1 MVKTA
6 LKATFGQCL
15 ASPDELCTVFCEV
28 KARVNDRPL
37 TFVRS
42 DVQEEMALTPAHVLI
57 ARSLAAFPDRSD
69 NASRGTLSSSLRHLL
84 RRWSYQRKPVDVFWK
99 RWQREYEQFRHGDVN
114 NTGTTIHHDVVDS
127 LSDRGVVHWQWWAGQ
142 ARSKT
147 AAGIFYRSISTLVL
161 LEQPEVY

>member
-69 NASRGTLSSSLRHLL
+69 NASRGTLSSSLRHLF

-99 RWQREYEQFRHGDVN
+99 RWQREYVMTLN
-114 NTGTTIHHDVVDS
+114 
-127 LSDRGVVHWQWWAGQ
+127 RGVVHWQWWAGQ